1 LIRRG
6 THTSA
11 NALNADIL
19 QFVANWNSY
28 CKRVVWKATSDE
40 IIEKVRLV
48 TARLDGLLGATEI
61 SDVVLEA
68 A

>member
-1 LIRRG
+1 VKV
-6 THTSA
+6 
-11 NALNADIL
+11 LNADIR

-28 CKRVVWKATSDE
+28 CKPVAWTVPADE

-48 TARLDGLLGATEI
+48 TAQLDRLLAATDI
-61 SDVVLEA
+61 SDVVMEA